1 MAVLLS
7 NMVARAANVGKRLT
21 HITNRNTL
29 FKGESL
35 KPVPG
40 LKFNS
45 TSKHL
50 KLSGVSPVML

>member
-1 MAVLLS
+1 MLIS
-7 NMVARAANVGKRLT
+7 NMVARAENVGKRLT
-21 HITNRNTL
+21 HITNRNTP

-40 LKFNS
+40 LKFSS

-50 KLSGVSPVML
+50 QLSGVSPVML